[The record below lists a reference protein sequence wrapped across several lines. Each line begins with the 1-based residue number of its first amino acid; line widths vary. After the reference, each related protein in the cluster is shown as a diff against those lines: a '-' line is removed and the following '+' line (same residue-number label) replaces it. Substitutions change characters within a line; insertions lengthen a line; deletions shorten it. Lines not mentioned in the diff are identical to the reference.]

1 MESLTLLS
9 ELYSLA
15 YPEIIPT
22 SVYESDTDTTTD
34 SSFSSS
40 DCELEDLEEGK
51 QARLQAFMKHHG
63 LEHCLDR
70 IQKSAS
76 N

>member
-1 MESLTLLS
+1 MTLSLTLLS

-22 SVYESDTDTTTD
+22 SVDESDTDTTTD
-34 SSFSSS
+34 SSFASS
-40 DCELEDLEEGK
+40 DRELEDLERK
-51 QARLQAFMKHHG
+51 QARLQAFMTHHG